1 MTFYSKSNNAAS
13 TKTSGSTFLKSTVF
27 ARTSSN
33 LTYCDSSILNASF
46 KIWNQYHSCTHLPLE
61 DFCHVL
67 EVIVREAD
75 VYHLLLQ
82 LASLVDCISQAT
94 HVLLQ
99 LLLSDQGFSVVV
111 LEDFV
116 LLAEIVDLR
125 LELLPHAVC
134 LLAEEGL
141 LAVYGIEEFVLFAV
155 HEGSGLEDG
164 LLYVFDLDL
173 VLGPEHLDLVLE
185 FLDEARESGDFE
197 TFFVV
202 GGG

>member
-1 MTFYSKSNNAAS
+1 M
-13 TKTSGSTFLKSTVF
+13 
-27 ARTSSN
+27 
-33 LTYCDSSILNASF
+33 
-46 KIWNQYHSCTHLPLE
+46 
-61 DFCHVL
+61 
-67 EVIVREAD
+67 
-75 VYHLLLQ
+75 
-82 LASLVDCISQAT
+82 DCISQPT

-141 LAVYGIEEFVLFAV
+141 LAIYGIEEFVLFAV

-197 TFFVV
+197 AFFVV
-202 GGG
+202 GGGELVLLVLTGLLELVVLLVEVVDLLVELVPLIMPIRGLLLLSGKPVAVLLLLLVQLFLQLFDIPLV